1 MSWQKKKKTY
11 GDNEYYSISNKL
23 KKEKKTT
30 EQFEVMLNNL
40 TLEEIIALKV
50 ELAAAAANNKLYG
63 LPLWYSV
70 SNIVKYALLKYTYSA
85 TRTQQEAA
93 RFLGISKR
101 SYKNL
106 LKKYKTKGFFE
117 KD

>member
-1 MSWQKKKKTY
+1 MRELRNLVERISILSV
-11 GDNEYYSISNKL
+11 NEKNVN
-23 KKEKKTT
+23 T
-30 EQFEVMLNNL
+30 N
-40 TLEEIIALKV
+40 
-50 ELAAAAANNKLYG
+50 
-63 LPLWYSV
+63 
-70 SNIVKYALLKYTYSA
+70 NIVKDALLKYTYSA

>member
-1 MSWQKKKKTY
+1 MTWKNKKKIY
-11 GDNEYYSISNKL
+11 GNDEYYSISNKL
-23 KKEKKTT
+23 KNDKKTT
-30 EQFEVMLNNL
+30 EQFEVMLNSL
-40 TLEEIIALKV
+40 TLEEVIALKI

-70 SNIVKYALLKYTYSA
+70 SNIVKDALLKYTYSA

-93 RFLGISKR
+93 RFLGISKK